1 MKRVQYYKVSI
12 DCHLQLQLFNVL
24 REKTKQLLGKL
35 FSQIVEKCRIWPD
48 QNFTKGTLQIEL
60 NQKQSKIVQNREFRE
75 RYGYI
80 YIYIYIYICLYIGIY
95 IYFCLHFI
103 NSTKSVADICNHI
116 FWIFKGTIKAPMV
129 HWKIET
135 NMKT

>member
-1 MKRVQYYKVSI
+1 M
-12 DCHLQLQLFNVL
+12 L

-80 YIYIYIYICLYIGIY
+80 YIYIYIYIYMSIYRYIY
-95 IYFCLHFI
+95 IFLSSFH
-103 NSTKSVADICNHI
+103 
-116 FWIFKGTIKAPMV
+116 
-129 HWKIET
+129 
-135 NMKT
+135 